1 MSGSDS
7 THRATFGDG
16 SSVLEQVLLAII
28 NAHTTSETEGRQ
40 VERLHAAITALV
52 GPAAREGQD
61 MERALLFMERE
72 RQKDICDLELSALRS
87 CARTSMGTARTLTEL
102 ATLAAREMLGRST
115 AAAEIQA
122 TVRVLCEAFRKRGNA
137 YRAAPDHVLEALETE
152 TVQRFCDELAEWGV
166 STRI

>member
-1 MSGSDS
+1 MSGSNS
-7 THRATFGDG
+7 TYRATFGDG

-87 CARTSMGTARTLTEL
+87 CARTPMGTARTLAEL

-137 YRAAPDHVLEALETE
+137 YRAAPDHVREALETE
-152 TVQRFCDELAEWGV
+152 AVQRFCDELAEWGV